1 MAKKLYDIAVA
12 NGKYTDK
19 EGNEKNSYKN
29 IGVILEGDNGPY
41 MLLERSVNLAGFA
54 VNDKSPNTVLASMFS
69 GTPSAQGNQNT
80 TASNMK
86 DDIPF

>member
-1 MAKKLYDIAVA
+1 MAKKLYDISVA

-19 EGNEKNSYKN
+19 EGNEKNVYKK

-54 VNDKSPNTVLASMFS
+54 VNDKSPNTVLASMFAD
-69 GTPSAQGNQNT
+69 TPNGQNT
-80 TASNMK
+80 SASNMK